1 MGHREHR
8 EAAPRSIALAVI
20 TVSDTRTPATDESGK
35 LIVDLCRQAGH
46 QSVHQLVV
54 PDDPERVRDAVVAAV
69 AIPAVQAVLV
79 NGGTGI
85 SGRDRTFEAISA
97 LLDLRLDG
105 FGELFRHLSYQE
117 IGAAA
122 MLSRAVAGLVS
133 GRPVFSMP
141 GSPAAVRLA
150 MEKLILPEL
159 SHVVAEAAKRS

>member
-8 EAAPRSIALAVI
+8 ETAPRSITLAVI
-20 TVSDTRTPATDESGK
+20 TVSDTRTPETDESGM
-35 LIVDLCRQAGH
+35 LISDLCRQAGH
-46 QSVHQLVV
+46 QTVHHVVV
-54 PDDPERVRDAVVAAV
+54 PDDPGKLRSAVSEALAR
-69 AIPAVQAVLV
+69 PGVQAVLV

-85 SGRDRTFEAISA
+85 SGRDRTFEAISG
-97 LLDLRLDG
+97 LIEMRLDG

-117 IGAAA
+117 IGPAA
-122 MLSRAVAGLVS
+122 MLSRAVAGVVA

-159 SHVVAEAAKRS
+159 SHVVAEAAKHS